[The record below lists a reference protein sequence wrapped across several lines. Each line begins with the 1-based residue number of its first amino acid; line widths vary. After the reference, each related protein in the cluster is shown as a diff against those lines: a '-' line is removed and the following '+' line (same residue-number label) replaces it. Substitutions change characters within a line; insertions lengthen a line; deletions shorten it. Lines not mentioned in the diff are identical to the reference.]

1 MLLEH
6 IAKGYIGER
15 HDGVLYLMGRV
26 CEHTTYQFQE
36 GDIFLPNVG
45 GGVMVPEEMRDA
57 ILDGTIANGRIV
69 PFVMLETP
77 MRVMDEDVINAA

>member
-1 MLLEH
+1 VLLEH

-15 HDGVLYLMGRV
+15 HDGALYVVGRV
-26 CEHTTYQFQE
+26 CEYATYHFQA

-45 GGVMVPEEMRDA
+45 GGVMVPEEMRNA
-57 ILDGTIANGRIV
+57 ILDGTIANGRLV
-69 PFVMLETP
+69 PFSMLEAP